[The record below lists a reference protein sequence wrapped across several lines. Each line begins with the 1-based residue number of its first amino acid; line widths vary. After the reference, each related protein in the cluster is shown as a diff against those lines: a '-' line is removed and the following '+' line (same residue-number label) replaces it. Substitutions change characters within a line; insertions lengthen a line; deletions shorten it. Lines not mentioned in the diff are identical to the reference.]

1 MIRDWV
7 SVLTHA
13 SPSQNTKIVGE
24 EMTSRLLNV
33 AVASV
38 LPLLASLPDSQL
50 EDLFMPRDHER

>member
-13 SPSQNTKIVGE
+13 FPSQNTKIVRE